1 MTENTIETLGKFDQ
15 AIKQKRLNWVLFVVC
30 INILLFGA
38 IFAVDWTVVLYDW
51 FNTGPID
58 FFPKPWD
65 FEQTFFT
72 GFAKAINSVLCLV
85 IVLLVVDSRID
96 KKDWFL
102 IFFAFLFIVPTDVI
116 MRIIDLSKN
125 LTPSSNIFMVGGVTS
140 ILAHFVL
147 FFRHGRGFPYWRKN
161 KRAELPKKN
170 WFQILWLPVVIFG
183 SAAVAMG
190 ILWKYMVQIDHHII
204 GPAYTFFFCMN
215 TWVAWETVR
224 YNLYPK
230 RNAIFAAIG
239 VTLWYLTEIVGEIFN
254 VQSVLP
260 SPIPSVIAFQ
270 FIWMVYGPGILLIA
284 LSGIKYKK

>member
-1 MTENTIETLGKFDQ
+1 MSENTTIELGRYDQ
-15 AIKQKRLNWVLFVVC
+15 PIKDKRLNWVLFVVC

-38 IFAVDWTVVLYDW
+38 IFAVDWTVVLYEW
-51 FNTGPID
+51 FNLPGLI
-58 FFPKPWD
+58 FPKPWG

-72 GFAKAINSVLCLV
+72 GTAKAVNSVLCLV
-85 IVLLVVDSRID
+85 IVLMVMDSRID
-96 KKDWFL
+96 KKDWIQL
-102 IFFAFLFIVPTDVI
+102 LLAFLFIVPTDVI
-116 MRIIDLSKN
+116 MRIIDLSPA
-125 LTPSSNIFMVGGVTS
+125 LDASSPIFMVGGVTS

-147 FFRHGRGFPYWRKN
+147 FFRHGRGFPYWRKK
-161 KRAELPKKN
+161 KRANLPKKN

-183 SAAVAMG
+183 SAAVALG
-190 ILWKYMVQIDHHII
+190 FLWKYMVPIDHQII

-215 TWVAWETVR
+215 TWVVWETVR

-230 RNAIFAAIG
+230 RNAYFAAIG

-254 VQSVLP
+254 VQIGLP
-260 SPIPSVIAFQ
+260 SAIAFQ